1 MKRKSLVISI
11 VLSALVAAI
20 AVSIS
25 KGARAVEVTINVK
38 DLPEHGLHIIGPSD
52 SSFDGMMAKVIRNE
66 PAAVVEALR
75 PYSFFLRNAGGK
87 HVVAYKIRWECTK
100 PNGTVIYKDSS
111 KSSAWIFTDESGA
124 DLERVLPR
132 DDSIIKPNTTWF
144 FSLGA
149 APRELDD
156 SSGTV
161 EQDSWSAVI
170 KGENTQGQAPP
181 PDKTKALRFV
191 TAELSTYTSITIIL
205 DGVFFED
212 GTFVGPDATGFFD
225 AVKSEIDAKFDLLAE
240 LGKAASQAKSGDEIF
255 KHIEEEADGPEVDLG
270 PNSTPADYYR
280 FHKKRFS
287 QELVAQKTALGSAQT
302 FKQATK
308 RLEKPWPKLRKQ

>member
-1 MKRKSLVISI
+1 MKRKSLIISV
-11 VLSALVAAI
+11 VLSALVVAI
-20 AVSIS
+20 VVSIS
-25 KGARAVEVTINVK
+25 RGARAVEVTINVK

-52 SSFDGMMAKVIRNE
+52 PSFDGMLAKVTRNE
-66 PAAVVEALR
+66 PAAAVEALR

-100 PNGTVIYKDSS
+100 PDGTVIYKDSS
-111 KSSAWIFTDESGA
+111 KSSAWIFTDESEA
-124 DLERVLPR
+124 DLERALLR

-149 APRELDD
+149 DPRELDD
-156 SSGTV
+156 PSGSV
-161 EQDSWSAVI
+161 EQGSWSAVI
-170 KGENTQGQAPP
+170 KSENTQGQAAP

-191 TAELSTYTSITIIL
+191 RAELGTYTSITIML

-212 GTFVGPDATGFFD
+212 GTFAGPDATGFFD
-225 AVKSEIDAKFDLLAE
+225 AVKSEVDAEFDLLAG
-240 LGKAASQAKSGDEIF
+240 LGKAAPQAKSGDEIF
-255 KHIEEEADGPEVDLG
+255 KYIEDDADGPDVDLG

-287 QELVAQKTALGSAQT
+287 QELVAQKTSLGSART
-302 FKQATK
+302 IKQALK